1 MLTKKT
7 WREERETERDRKTA
21 RTRESK
27 SERQRGREGE
37 SEGEQE
43 RVRETEWET
52 LRESQRELE
61 RERGRERGKARKKAR
76 VSESRRE
83 LEREIGREGERQ
95 RGREAPGLL
104 APLSVCFFVS
114 LPRGLPY
121 ENWSSQECCLFYL
134 RSSLL
139 SSDISLFY
147 FCRLFP
153 SLSFSYCHSGLLNY
167 SNYLT
172 FWFCTLTAKG
182 WGLIPQWGNK
192 IHKPH
197 GVQKKKKK
205 ERKKKRKTI
214 YTQGSYYL
222 CSDYYLLN
230 D

>member
-1 MLTKKT
+1 MRDT
-7 WREERETERDRKTA
+7 EREPERAGEGERQRA
-21 RTRESK
+21 RESK
-27 SERQRGREGE
+27 KESESER
-37 SEGEQE
+37 EQ
-43 RVRETEWET
+43 
-52 LRESQRELE
+52 
-61 RERGRERGKARKKAR
+61 ARA
-76 VSESRRE
+76 
-83 LEREIGREGERQ
+83 REGERQ

-172 FWFCTLTAKG
+172 F
-182 WGLIPQWGNK
+182 
-192 IHKPH
+192 
-197 GVQKKKKK
+197 
-205 ERKKKRKTI
+205 
-214 YTQGSYYL
+214 
-222 CSDYYLLN
+222 
-230 D
+230 